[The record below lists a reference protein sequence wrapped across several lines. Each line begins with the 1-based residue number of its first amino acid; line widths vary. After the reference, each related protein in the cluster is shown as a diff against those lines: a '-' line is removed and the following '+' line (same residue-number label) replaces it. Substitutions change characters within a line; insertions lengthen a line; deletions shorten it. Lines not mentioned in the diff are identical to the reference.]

1 MSEAEDF
8 WAEVA
13 RLTQPQPEVKIFYRL
28 YYDEQ
33 GLPLFYSMEDRPG
46 NYIDIDAE
54 TYTQGSSHVRVID
67 GKLVKT
73 ERKSTISK
81 LRPNSEGTPCDPR
94 DVCIIVGTDRPHV
107 LWKKT
112 YES

>member
-13 RLTQPQPEVKIFYRL
+13 RLTQPRFEAKVFYRL
-28 YYDEQ
+28 YHDDE
-33 GLPLFYSMEDRPG
+33 GHPLFYSMEDLPG

-54 TYTQGSSHVRVID
+54 TYAQGSSHVRVID

-73 ERKSTISK
+73 QRKSTVSK
-81 LRPNSEGTPCDPR
+81 LRPGNEGTPCDPQ
-94 DVCIIVGTDRPHV
+94 DVCVVVGTDQSHV